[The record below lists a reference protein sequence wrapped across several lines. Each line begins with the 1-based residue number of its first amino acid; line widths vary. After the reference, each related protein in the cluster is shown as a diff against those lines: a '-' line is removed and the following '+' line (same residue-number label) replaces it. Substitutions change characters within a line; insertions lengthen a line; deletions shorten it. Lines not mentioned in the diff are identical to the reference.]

1 MNASALIAANI
12 AAHTVDGATS
22 QHMVAAAHERTIRA
36 LCQVIAQYRGTLAQ
50 AQAGCRIFSFPF
62 GPAEVLVEAE
72 YEAEE
77 RGDGWNDPHYPEC
90 WRVTDVLI
98 NGNWCSA
105 DLFSED
111 VIDGFQKQIEAT
123 ISEERNAAAESR
135 AEARALDRL
144 AA

>member
-1 MNASALIAANI
+1 MNAAALIAANI

-72 YEAEE
+72 YEAED
-77 RGDGWNDPHYPEC
+77 GDGWNSPHYSEC

-105 DLFSED
+105 ELFSDD
-111 VIDGFQKQIEAT
+111 VIGGFQKQIEAT
-123 ISEERNAAAESR
+123 ISEERN
-135 AEARALDRL
+135 EASIARGLDRM